1 MSVTFLIPGA
11 LRAYIGGRSRVDIRT
26 TGSTLRDAFE
36 TLCMLYPGLRDRIA
50 TEQGQIRQHI
60 NVFVGNEDSRYTGGL
75 ATPISDGAQ
84 ISIVPAISGG

>member
-1 MSVTFLIPGA
+1 VSVTFLIPGP
-11 LRAYIGGRSRVDIRT
+11 LRPYIGGRSQVNIQAS
-26 TGSTLRDAFE
+26 GSTVRDAFE

-60 NVFVGNEDSRYTGGL
+60 NVFVGSEDIRYTGGL

-84 ISIVPAISGG
+84 ISIVPSISGG